1 MLQHQNTHTNASV
14 SVRYLCNVVRVCVC
28 LSVSMRVLMRDDFLL
43 SHSFKFWNNI
53 FRFAV
58 QLIFLHSFAC
68 LCQRKSYD
76 SVCVLC
82 SDVSAVVGHE
92 RPTLMASA
100 QVTQARQ
107 AKCRNDKEVE
117 VKLKRQHKNPRSQ

>member
-1 MLQHQNTHTNASV
+1 MCCSIRTHTQMLVCRCATCV
-14 SVRYLCNVVRVCVC
+14 MLCVCVC

-53 FRFAV
+53 FCFAV

-76 SVCVLC
+76 SACVLC